1 MVEDQGAAQQQE
13 LSGEQP
19 QGPGADLVEL
29 EYRPTVGDLSSA
41 LRARRG
47 VSKAGRRQFW
57 VLGGAAVVVAVEV
70 ALKLA
75 GQDASTLPVIW
86 LVVFGSLL
94 ALSPWLQARQFH
106 RLAERQGTFRVAV
119 TDAGVTVATDNSTT
133 VLNWVAQPRYRET
146 QDAFVM
152 ISSDKNAVGFTV
164 LPKRAVRTPE
174 DVDRLRAILDR
185 NLTRA

>member
-19 QGPGADLVEL
+19 QEPGADVVEL
-29 EYRPTVGDLSSA
+29 EYRPTVADLASA

-57 VLGGAAVVVAVEV
+57 VLGGVAVLVALEV
-70 ALKLA
+70 ALELA
-75 GQDASTLPVIW
+75 GQDAPTFPVIW
-86 LVVFGSLL
+86 LVVFGLL
-94 ALSPWLQARQFH
+94 LMVSPWLQARQFQ
-106 RLAERQGTFRVAV
+106 RLAERQGTFRATV
-119 TDAGVTVATDNSTT
+119 TDAGVTVVTENSST

-146 QDAFVM
+146 KDAFVM
-152 ISSDKNAVGFTV
+152 ISSDKNAVGFTM
-164 LPKRAVRTPE
+164 LPKRAVRSPE

-185 NLTRA
+185 NLIRV

>member
-13 LSGEQP
+13 SPEQP
-19 QGPGADLVEL
+19 RGAGADVVEL
-29 EYRPTVGDLSSA
+29 EYRPTVGDLTTA

-57 VLGGAAVVVAVEV
+57 VLGGTAVVVALEV
-70 ALKLA
+70 SLKLA

-86 LVVFGSLL
+86 LVVFASLL
-94 ALSPWLQARQFH
+94 VLSPWLQARQFQ
-106 RLAERQGTFRVAV
+106 RLAERQGTFRVSV
-119 TDAGVTVATDNSTT
+119 TDAGLTVVTDNSTT

-146 QDAFVM
+146 KDVFVM
-152 ISSDKNAVGFTV
+152 ISPDKNAVGFTM
-164 LPKRAVRTPE
+164 LPKRAVRAPE

-185 NLTRA
+185 HLTRV